1 MVSPD
6 SRPIGVVPV
15 ETCGPH
21 IQSSY
26 PVLVCLGRSLWL
38 AKNRLARIGFD
49 RVVGYIQAPLQ
60 VLLDNMDKVTPASRL
75 SAADFT
81 QRQESIAGLQVVDV
95 RNPGEVSV
103 GTIGDAIAI
112 PVGQLPTRLGEL
124 DPAAPTVV
132 FCAGGYRSSVAAKRV
147 ATSRLQR
154 CFGSARRIR
163 RMGRTGPR
171 DGMTNAA
178 RYQGRSRH
186 HPWDARQRSELM
198 AQHRCWFRVGGLCPE

>member
-1 MVSPD
+1 
-6 SRPIGVVPV
+6 
-15 ETCGPH
+15 
-21 IQSSY
+21 
-26 PVLVCLGRSLWL
+26 VCLGRSLWL

-132 FCAGGYRSSVAAKRV
+132 FCAGGYRSSVAASVLRQAGFSDVSDLLGGYGAWVERV
-147 ATSRLQR
+147 HAT
-154 CFGSARRIR
+154 
-163 RMGRTGPR
+163 
-171 DGMTNAA
+171 
-178 RYQGRSRH
+178 
-186 HPWDARQRSELM
+186 
-198 AQHRCWFRVGGLCPE
+198 V